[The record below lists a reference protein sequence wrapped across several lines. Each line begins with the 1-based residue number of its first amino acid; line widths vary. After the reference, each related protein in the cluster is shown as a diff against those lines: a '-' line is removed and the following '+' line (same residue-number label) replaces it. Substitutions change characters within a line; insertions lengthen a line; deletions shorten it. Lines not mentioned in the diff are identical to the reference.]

1 MKQNVFTC
9 AFIFFITVTTI
20 IEHLLFLGII
30 LGTRSIKLCM
40 FSLPIALW
48 KWTCIQVENNY
59 GKNTL
64 RFCAFIFTRFFNF
77 AQGLLKLNYNY

>member
-30 LGTRSIKLCM
+30 LGTGSIKSYM
-40 FSLPIALW
+40 FSLPIAL
-48 KWTCIQVENNY
+48 
-59 GKNTL
+59 
-64 RFCAFIFTRFFNF
+64 
-77 AQGLLKLNYNY
+77 